1 MKRQRK
7 AAGWLAMGLA
17 LLLLC
22 SCQRVRVPQEEL
34 LPAGRPVEG
43 VPADP
48 KPDSSTEDTE
58 ESPVTRP
65 QVLESHLCALLPGAD
80 GGYDLYDA
88 YGQPVAHIPAQEAD
102 LAGVYPASAIVAGYR
117 LADGSPLLADLS
129 ADAVWVQDDA
139 GFTVWDRAAGLV
151 HRLDEQGAL
160 QFSCDVPT
168 GAALVSLLPMG
179 RDFLFSAWWGDDTEA
194 GRWQAAVAGLVLDA
208 DGRILQDLS
217 HWLSQPVV
225 GILGEDVLLVGRP
238 GETRAD
244 AYLIGGECLAEA
256 VRLLREADAPP
267 ALGGAV
273 CRFVWKDG
281 WICSS
286 GLQPQVACDDPDGVT
301 LCGEYVSGVRYDIAG
316 VESNGELLLC
326 GNAGAV
332 WGVAQDVLGIQW
344 QGINHR
350 FPLGTR
356 QYQRLQRCGRTLAV
370 AYAWDANGS
379 GCLRLLDLEHGAV
392 AEYDCPASSTVSA
405 ALGEDFAV
413 LAMQKAGEDAT
424 GFWVVDADMRL
435 RYQGTMPL
443 RPCAAG
449 DYLLMQTEGGFAIGN
464 LDGTVLI
471 SQ

>member
-1 MKRQRK
+1 MKRQRT
-7 AAGWLAMGLA
+7 AAGWLAMGLV
-17 LLLLC
+17 LLLC
-22 SCQRVRVPQEEL
+22 ACQRVQVPQEEL

-48 KPDSSTEDTE
+48 KPDSSTEAPPA
-58 ESPVTRP
+58 SPP
-65 QVLESHLCALLPGAD
+65 QVLEPDLCALLPGAE

-88 YGQPVAHIPAQEAD
+88 YGSMVAHIPATEAD
-102 LAGVYPASAIVAGYR
+102 LAGVYPTSAIVAGYR
-117 LADGSPLLADLS
+117 LTDGSPVLADLS
-129 ADAVWVQDDA
+129 VDARWVRDDA
-139 GFTVWDRAAGLV
+139 GFTVWDRAAGLI
-151 HRLDEQGAL
+151 HRLDAQGAL
-160 QFSCDVPT
+160 QFSCDVPI

-179 RDFLFSAWWGDDTEA
+179 RDFLFSAWWGNDAAE
-194 GRWQAAVAGLVLDA
+194 GRWQAAVAGVVLDA
-208 DGRILQDLS
+208 DGRAVQDLS
-217 HWLSQPVV
+217 PWLSQPVV

-238 GETRAD
+238 GEGRAD
-244 AYLIGGECLAEA
+244 AYLVGGECLAED
-256 VRLLREADAPP
+256 VRLLEEADAQP

-281 WICSS
+281 WVCSV
-286 GLQPQVACDDPDGVT
+286 GLQPQVACDDPDEAV
-301 LCGEYVSGVRYDIAG
+301 LCGEYVSGVCYDIAG

-332 WGVAQDVLGIQW
+332 WGVAQDVLAFQW
-344 QGINHR
+344 QGINYR
-350 FPLGTR
+350 FPLGSR
-356 QYQRLQRCGRTLAV
+356 QYQRLQRCGRRLAV
-370 AYAWDANGS
+370 TYAWDANGS

-413 LAMQKAGEDAT
+413 FVMQEEGSDAPCV
-424 GFWVVDADMRL
+424 WVVDADMRL

-443 RPCAAG
+443 RPCAVG
-449 DYLLMQTEGGFAIGN
+449 DYLLMQTEEGFAIGN